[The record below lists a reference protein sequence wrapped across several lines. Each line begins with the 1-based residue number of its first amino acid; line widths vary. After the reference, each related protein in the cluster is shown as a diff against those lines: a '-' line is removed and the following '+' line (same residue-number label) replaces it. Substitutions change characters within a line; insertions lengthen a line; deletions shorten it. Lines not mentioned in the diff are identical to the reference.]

1 MVDEIDEESINAL
14 RAKIVAMKAKCM
26 TSGAKISGKKRLSAQ
41 GCGAAEL
48 RSCGAA
54 DPIKSVRCR

>member
-26 TSGAKISGKKRLSAQ
+26 TSGAKISRKKRLSAQ

-48 RSCGAA
+48 RSCR
-54 DPIKSVRCR
+54 SY